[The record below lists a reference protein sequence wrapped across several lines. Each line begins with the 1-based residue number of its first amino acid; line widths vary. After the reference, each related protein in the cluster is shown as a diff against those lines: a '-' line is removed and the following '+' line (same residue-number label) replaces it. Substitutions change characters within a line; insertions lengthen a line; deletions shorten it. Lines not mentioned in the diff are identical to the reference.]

1 MNHPYCTSRGCDLVN
16 LYQQAFIDNFPLP
29 AITDFVSAKTLT
41 YGEMARRIARLH
53 MFFEA
58 AGLHPGDKVALL
70 GKNNPT
76 WICVF
81 MASLTYGT
89 TIVPILNEFNPADAL
104 NIVNHSDARVLCLL
118 YTSPSPRD
126 S

>member
-70 GKNNPT
+70 GKNHPT

-104 NIVNHSDARVLCLL
+104 NIAVS
-118 YTSPSPRD
+118 YTHLRAHET
-126 S
+126 